1 MNSPEVQEKRKL
13 KLESKILPS
22 ELVNCEKNQSKIHS
36 NIMKSQTVEDRVIFE
51 DTYTNN
57 DISVYQ
63 KSTRK
68 SVLEKG
74 ARRSILSARSKRSS
88 KHKNSGKC
96 IRFDDYGEQRVEKG
110 SYIQTK
116 KDSQKALDGSVLSE
130 VSSSSPV
137 FEQKL
142 SSKQSQQKDSLV
154 SASQAEMEKSR
165 SSE

>member
-1 MNSPEVQEKRKL
+1 L

-96 IRFDDYGEQRVEKG
+96 IRFDDYGE
-110 SYIQTK
+110 
-116 KDSQKALDGSVLSE
+116 
-130 VSSSSPV
+130 
-137 FEQKL
+137 
-142 SSKQSQQKDSLV
+142 
-154 SASQAEMEKSR
+154 
-165 SSE
+165 